1 LHFVTNIKLM
11 NKLDIALIKTLSGIF
26 GPSANEILMKEFLLT
41 YIENNKMNWSTSPEI
56 IIGEEFQDCIMLKF
70 GTPRTAIFAHMD
82 SIGFTVRYENQ
93 LVPIGG
99 PDVESGFELVGKD
112 SFGEIEC
119 TLEVDDE
126 HRISYDFGRT
136 IDRGT
141 ELVFKQE
148 FVESAESIQTCYL
161 DNRLGVFNALKVA
174 ESLKDGL
181 IVFSCREEDGG
192 GTVPF
197 LTKFMY
203 EKLNVRQALISDI
216 TWITDGVLPGEG
228 VVISMR
234 DKGLPRRQYLDRII
248 DLAEKSS
255 IPYQLEVEGS
265 GGSDAKELQDSPY
278 PIDWCFIGAAEE
290 NVHSPNEKV
299 SKVDIYSMIDLYKFL
314 MKEL

>member
-1 LHFVTNIKLM
+1 MK
-11 NKLDIALIKTLSGIF
+11 KSDIALIKTLSGIF
-26 GPSANEILMKEFLLT
+26 APSANEILMKEFLLS
-41 YIENNKMNWSTSPEI
+41 YIENNKMNWSATPDI
-56 IIGEEFQDCIMLKF
+56 IIGDEFQDCIMLKF

-99 PDVESGFELVGKD
+99 PDVDAGYKLVGKD

-119 TLEVDDE
+119 TLEVDDD
-126 HRISYDFGRT
+126 HRISYDFGRA

-148 FVESAESIQTCYL
+148 FIESAESIQTCYL

-174 ESLKDGL
+174 ENLKDGL
-181 IVFSCREEDGG
+181 IVFSCREEHGG

-197 LTKFMY
+197 LAKYMY
-203 EKLNVRQALISDI
+203 EKLNIRQALISDI
-216 TWITDGVLPGEG
+216 TWVTDGVLPGEG

-234 DKGLPRRQYLDRII
+234 DKGLPRKQYLNRII
-248 DLAEKSS
+248 DLAERSG

-290 NVHSPNEKV
+290 NVHSPHERV
-299 SKVDIYSMIDLYKFL
+299 SKTDISSMVGLYKFL

>member
-1 LHFVTNIKLM
+1 MDKSE
-11 NKLDIALIKTLSGIF
+11 IALIKSLSGIF
-26 GPSANEILMKEFLLT
+26 APSANEILMKEFLLS
-41 YIENNKMNWSTSPEI
+41 YIENNKMNWSTSPDI

-99 PDVESGFELVGKD
+99 PDVESGYKLVGKD

-119 TLEVDDE
+119 MLEVDEE
-126 HRISYDFGRT
+126 HRISYNFGRA

-141 ELVFKQE
+141 ELVFRQN
-148 FVESAESIQTCYL
+148 FIESKDSIQTCYL
-161 DNRLGVFNALKVA
+161 DNRLGVFNALKAA
-174 ESLKDGL
+174 ETLKDGL
-181 IVFSCREEDGG
+181 IVFSCREEHGG

-197 LTKFMY
+197 LAKYMY
-203 EKLNVRQALISDI
+203 EKLNVRQALVSDI
-216 TWITDGVLPGEG
+216 TWITDGVFPGEG

-248 DLAEKSS
+248 DLAEKSG
-255 IPYQLEVEGS
+255 IPYQLEVEGF

-299 SKVDIYSMIDLYKFL
+299 SKIDIHSMVDLYKFL

>member
-1 LHFVTNIKLM
+1 MDKS
-11 NKLDIALIKTLSGIF
+11 DIALIKTLSGIF
-26 GPSANEILMKEFLLT
+26 APSASEILMKEFLLT
-41 YIENNKMNWSTSPEI
+41 YIENNKKNWSTSPEI

-99 PDVESGFELVGKD
+99 PDVESGYKLVGKD

-126 HRISYDFGRT
+126 HRIFYNFGRA

-141 ELVFKQE
+141 ELVFKQN
-148 FVESAESIQTCYL
+148 FIESKDSIQTCYL
-161 DNRLGVFNALKVA
+161 DNRLGVFNSLKVA
-174 ESLKDGL
+174 ETLKDGL
-181 IVFSCREEDGG
+181 IIFSCREEHGG

-197 LTKFMY
+197 LAKYMY
-203 EKLNVRQALISDI
+203 EKLNVRQTLISDI
-216 TWITDGVLPGEG
+216 TWITDGVFPSEG

-248 DLAEKSS
+248 ELAEKSG
-255 IPYQLEVEGS
+255 IPYQLEDEGS

-299 SKVDIYSMIDLYKFL
+299 SKVDISSMIDLYKFL

>member
-1 LHFVTNIKLM
+1 MDKS
-11 NKLDIALIKTLSGIF
+11 DIALIKTLSEVF
-26 GPSANEILMKEFLLT
+26 APSANEILMKEFLLT
-41 YIENNKMNWSTSPEI
+41 YIENNKMNWSISPEI
-56 IIGEEFQDCIMLKF
+56 IIGEEFQDCVMLKF
-70 GTPRTAIFAHMD
+70 GTPRTAIFAHID

-99 PDVESGFELVGKD
+99 PDVESGYKLVGKD

-119 TLEVDDE
+119 TLEVDNE
-126 HRISYDFGRT
+126 HRISYDFGRA

-141 ELVFKQE
+141 ELVFKQN

-174 ESLKDGL
+174 ETLKDGL
-181 IVFSCREEDGG
+181 VVFSCREEHGG

-197 LTKFMY
+197 LAKYMY
-203 EKLNVRQALISDI
+203 EKLNVKQALISDI

-248 DLAEKSS
+248 DLAEKST
-255 IPYQLEVEGS
+255 IQYQLEVEGS

-299 SKVDIYSMIDLYKFL
+299 SKADIDSMIELYKFL

>member
-1 LHFVTNIKLM
+1 MDKSE
-11 NKLDIALIKTLSGIF
+11 IALIKSLSGIF
-26 GPSANEILMKEFLLT
+26 APAANEILMKEFLLT
-41 YIENNKMNWSTSPEI
+41 YIENNKMNWSTSPDI

-99 PDVESGFELVGKD
+99 PDVESGYKLVGKD

-119 TLEVDDE
+119 MLEVDEE
-126 HRISYDFGRT
+126 HRISYNFGRA

-141 ELVFKQE
+141 ELVFRQN
-148 FVESAESIQTCYL
+148 FIESKDSIQTCYL
-161 DNRLGVFNALKVA
+161 DNRLGVFNALKAA
-174 ESLKDGL
+174 ETLKDGL
-181 IVFSCREEDGG
+181 IVFSCREEHGG

-197 LTKFMY
+197 LAKYMY
-203 EKLNVRQALISDI
+203 EKLNVRQALVSDI
-216 TWITDGVLPGEG
+216 TWITDGVFPGEG

-248 DLAEKSS
+248 DLAEKSG
-255 IPYQLEVEGS
+255 IPYQLEVEGF

-299 SKVDIYSMIDLYKFL
+299 SKIDIHSMVDLYKFL

>member
-1 LHFVTNIKLM
+1 MDKS
-11 NKLDIALIKTLSGIF
+11 DIALIKTLSGIF
-26 GPSANEILMKEFLLT
+26 APSANEILMKEFLLT
-41 YIENNKMNWSTSPEI
+41 YIENNKMNWSTSPDI

-99 PDVESGFELVGKD
+99 PDVESGYQLVGKD

-126 HRISYDFGRT
+126 HRISYNFGRA

-148 FVESAESIQTCYL
+148 FVESDESIQTCYL

-174 ESLKDGL
+174 DTLKDGL
-181 IVFSCREEDGG
+181 IIFSCREEHGG

-197 LTKFMY
+197 LAKYMY
-203 EKLNVRQALISDI
+203 ENLNVKQALISDI
-216 TWITDGVLPGEG
+216 TWVTDGILPGEG

-248 DLAEKSS
+248 DLAEKSR
-255 IPYQLEVEGS
+255 IPYQLEVEGF

-299 SKVDIYSMIDLYKFL
+299 FKADIHSMVDLFKFL